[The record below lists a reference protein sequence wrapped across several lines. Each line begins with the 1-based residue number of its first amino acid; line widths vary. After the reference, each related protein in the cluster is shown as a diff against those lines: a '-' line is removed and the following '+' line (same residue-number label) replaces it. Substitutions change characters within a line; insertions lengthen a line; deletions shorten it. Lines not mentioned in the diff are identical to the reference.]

1 MKISKKP
8 VDQSELL
15 QTRQSL
21 PVWKHKD
28 VLIDTIMKSEHC
40 VIVGSTGSGK
50 TTQIPQFLYEKN
62 LTNGGIIAI
71 TQPRRVAAISIALRV
86 ADEMNRGPVGI
97 GPVGYSVRFEDV
109 SSEQSTHL
117 RYMTDGM
124 LLREAILDPNLSR
137 YRFIILDEA
146 HERSL
151 NTDILFGV
159 VLSAAKRRAKLH
171 SNHTLIPHKLNGIRK
186 DIQNNKKF
194 LPLLKI
200 IVMSATIDPTPFLN
214 FLGQDRTQVVYIEG
228 RQHPIKIL
236 NVSQSLLDYV
246 AHAASVCLRIHNS
259 KNSPLNRGI
268 LIFLTGEEEIMRC
281 CSLIKQLHHS
291 TNRNHQINSTKTNEL
306 VVFPLFSSLPQVQ
319 QLKALNFSDHNV
331 RKVIVSTNLAETS
344 ITIPGI
350 RYVIDCG
357 RAKIKDWDP
366 KTGFECFRVQWIS
379 KGQAWQRSGRA
390 GREAAGVCLRLYTD
404 LEYKNM
410 PLQPRPQILQ
420 APLNGILLNLI
431 SMNIKNPSQ
440 FPWLSAP
447 KPSSIEAGIKLL
459 LQLGAVEVANNDKSE
474 PLPSKSIQEAISS
487 ADSDKL
493 NDSVKIPYSLSL
505 TVLGRLMS
513 AFPLEPRFSRT
524 LISAAYLG
532 CLIEM
537 LSIISMLYV
546 CPVFYVPVEKRN
558 EFSDVQSR
566 FRHPSGDLIS
576 LLLVY
581 RGFIKATKDAR
592 LEKTTIHNM
601 KNHLQSNR
609 GTCSSSSTQPTM
621 PKSKLSKRNSKL
633 QWCRANFIN
642 RSRLE
647 TAIRVRAQL
656 KQIAQSTK
664 LKDYMH
670 SCGTNVEK
678 IIQAFLL
685 SGFQDQ
691 VVILSELSKMSKSDT
706 EPLVKQSQH
715 PIYIQTKSTTHSIHQ
730 ELLIHPESQLYKFSL
745 TNPPSCLLFIEAVTN
760 TDYQLQSN
768 DRSAQ
773 TDRVFMRH
781 VSIIDQSWLSLTE
794 NLSELMLTNNHNNHN
809 RINRK
814 LSLKMKVNPDN
825 VVESNYCNKKRR
837 TDNETNGNNNN
848 NERTVLQVTLN
859 HTAYDNTNNNN
870 SSSCCSNSSS
880 STSTNN
886 HMNKISC
893 TNTNNATTF
902 INSKHINQLSENVR
916 VQLTRNQK
924 RRLAKRRKRN
934 LALQLVNNNNDNNNT
949 NNKNHNTT

>member
-1 MKISKKP
+1 MKTASKKP
-8 VDQSELL
+8 VNQSELL

-71 TQPRRVAAISIALRV
+71 TQPRRVAAISVALRV
-86 ADEMNRGPVGI
+86 ADEMDRGPVGI
-97 GPVGYSVRFEDV
+97 GPVGYSVRFEDM
-109 SSEQSTHL
+109 SNEKSTHL
-117 RYMTDGM
+117 KYMTDGM

-151 NTDILFGV
+151 NTDILFGE
-159 VLSAAKRRAKLH
+159 RH
-171 SNHTLIPHKLNGIRK
+171 S
-186 DIQNNKKF
+186 NNKKF

-214 FLGQDRTQVVYIEG
+214 FLGPDHTQVVYIEG
-228 RQHPIKIL
+228 RRHPIKIL
-236 NVSQSLLDYV
+236 NVSQSLTDYV
-246 AHAASVCLRIHNS
+246 ADAASVCIRIHNS
-259 KNSPLNRGI
+259 KNSPLDRGI

-281 CSLIKQLHHS
+281 CSLIKQLSHS
-291 TNRNHQINSTKTNEL
+291 TNIDQIDSTKNRL
-306 VVFPLFSSLPQVQ
+306 VVFPLFSSLPQIQ
-319 QLKALNFSDHNV
+319 QLKALNFCDNNA

-344 ITIPGI
+344 ITIPGV

-366 KTGFECFRVQWIS
+366 KTGFECLRVQWIS

-404 LEYKNM
+404 SEYKNM
-410 PLQPRPQILQ
+410 PLQPRPQMLQ
-420 APLNGILLNLI
+420 APLSGVLLNLV
-431 SMNIKNPSQ
+431 SMNIKNPTQ
-440 FPWLSAP
+440 FPWLSSP

-459 LQLGAVEVANNDKSE
+459 LQLGAVVVDDDEVE
-474 PLPSKSIQEAISS
+474 PLSSKCVQEAITST
-487 ADSDKL
+487 DSNKL
-493 NDSVKIPYSLSL
+493 NDSVKIPYPLSL

-532 CLIEM
+532 CLIEI

-566 FRHPSGDLIS
+566 FRHPSGDLVS

-592 LEKTTIHNM
+592 SEKSVNS
-601 KNHLQSNR
+601 KNSQSNID
-609 GTCSSSSTQPTM
+609 SSTQSPS
-621 PKSKLSKRNSKL
+621 KCKLSKRNSKL

-647 TAIRVRAQL
+647 TAVRVRGQL
-656 KQIAQSTK
+656 KQISQSIGLTN
-664 LKDYMH
+664 YMH

-678 IIQAFLL
+678 IVQAFLL

-691 VVILSELSKMSKSDT
+691 VVILSELSKIYKGDTQRLIKNSRHPVYVQSKT
-706 EPLVKQSQH
+706 INL
-715 PIYIQTKSTTHSIHQ
+715 STNSPQ
-730 ELLIHPESQLYKFSL
+730 ELLIHPESQLYTSSL
-745 TNPPSCLLFIEAVTN
+745 NNPPPCLLFIEAVTSSEYKFQCNN
-760 TDYQLQSN
+760 TIEQN
-768 DRSAQ
+768 
-773 TDRVFMRH
+773 DRVFMRH

-794 NLSELMLTNNHNNHN
+794 NIPKSILINCPSNQTNRN
-809 RINRK
+809 
-814 LSLKMKVNPDN
+814 LPLKMKRTSSDFEQSPF
-825 VVESNYCNKKRR
+825 NKKRR
-837 TDNETNGNNNN
+837 TIHNNNN
-848 NERTVLQVTLN
+848 N
-859 HTAYDNTNNNN
+859 
-870 SSSCCSNSSS
+870 
-880 STSTNN
+880 
-886 HMNKISC
+886 
-893 TNTNNATTF
+893 
-902 INSKHINQLSENVR
+902 
-916 VQLTRNQK
+916 
-924 RRLAKRRKRN
+924 
-934 LALQLVNNNNDNNNT
+934 VNDNNT
-949 NNKNHNTT
+949 NNELTPLQPTLKYIAPNNSNDNSSSTNIHMNNNSLINCNGLIRSEHIPAQLSRSQNGALPNVVNDV

>member
-1 MKISKKP
+1 MKAVSKKP
-8 VDQSELL
+8 ANQSELL

-62 LTNGGIIAI
+62 LTNEGIIAI

-86 ADEMNRGPVGI
+86 ADEMDRGPVGI
-97 GPVGYSVRFEDV
+97 GPVGYSVRFEDM
-109 SSEQSTHL
+109 SSDKSTHL
-117 RYMTDGM
+117 KYMTDGM

-159 VLSAAKRRAKLH
+159 VLSAAKRRSKLH
-171 SNHTLIPHKLNGIRK
+171 SLRENPNNSLLPSKLNGIRK
-186 DIQNNKKF
+186 DIQNNKTF

-214 FLGQDRTQVVYIEG
+214 FLGPDHTQVVYIEG
-228 RQHPIKIL
+228 RRHPIKIL
-236 NVSQSLLDYV
+236 NVSQSLTDYV
-246 AHAASVCLRIHNS
+246 ADAASVCIRIHNS
-259 KNSPLNRGI
+259 KNSPLDRGI

-281 CSLIKQLHHS
+281 CSLIKQLSHS
-291 TNRNHQINSTKTNEL
+291 TNIDRMNSIKNGL
-306 VVFPLFSSLPQVQ
+306 AVFPLFSSLPQIQ
-319 QLKALNFSDHNV
+319 QLKALNFCDNNQ

-366 KTGFECFRVQWIS
+366 KTGFECLRVQWIS

-404 LEYKNM
+404 SEYKNM

-420 APLNGILLNLI
+420 APLSGVLLNLV
-431 SMNIKNPSQ
+431 SMNIKNPTE
-440 FPWLSAP
+440 FPWLSSP

-459 LQLGAVEVANNDKSE
+459 LQLGAVVVNDDEAE
-474 PLPSKSIQEAISS
+474 PLSSKCAQEAITST
-487 ADSDKL
+487 DSNEL
-493 NDSVKIPYSLSL
+493 NDSVKIPYPLSL

-532 CLIEM
+532 CLIEI

-546 CPVFYVPVEKRN
+546 CPVFYVPVEKRS
-558 EFSDVQSR
+558 EFSEVQSR
-566 FRHPSGDLIS
+566 FRHPSGDLVS

-581 RGFIKATKDAR
+581 RGFVKATKDAR
-592 LEKTTIHNM
+592 SQKSINS
-601 KNHLQSNR
+601 KNHSQS
-609 GTCSSSSTQPTM
+609 TIDCSIQSP
-621 PKSKLSKRNSKL
+621 SKCKLFKRNSKI

-647 TAIRVRAQL
+647 TAVRVRGQL
-656 KQIAQSTK
+656 KQIAQSTG
-664 LKDYMH
+664 LTDYMH

-678 IIQAFLL
+678 IVQAFLL

-691 VVILSELSKMSKSDT
+691 VVILSELSKSYKGGDT
-706 EPLVKQSQH
+706 QRLVKNSHH
-715 PIYIQTKSTTHSIHQ
+715 PIYVHSKTINLSTNSPQ
-730 ELLIHPESQLYKFSL
+730 ELLIHPESQLYTSSL
-745 TNPPSCLLFIEAVTN
+745 NNPPSCLLFIEAVTSSE
-760 TDYQLQSN
+760 YKFQSN
-768 DRSAQ
+768 NPIEQ
-773 TDRVFMRH
+773 NDRVFMRH
-781 VSIIDQSWLSLTE
+781 ISIIDQSWLSLIE
-794 NLSELMLTNNHNNHN
+794 NLPKSIMNTSSCLPNQT
-809 RINRK
+809 NRK
-814 LSLKMKVNPDN
+814 LSLKMKITS
-825 VVESNYCNKKRR
+825 SNFEQTPFNKKRR
-837 TDNETNGNNNN
+837 TI
-848 NERTVLQVTLN
+848 
-859 HTAYDNTNNNN
+859 NN
-870 SSSCCSNSSS
+870 SDDNHNVNDNSNDKLTSFQLTSNDTIPNN
-880 STSTNN
+880 STT
-886 HMNKISC
+886 I
-893 TNTNNATTF
+893 
-902 INSKHINQLSENVR
+902 HINNTLFTNCNGLIKSEYINRLSEKSMCTPLSR
-916 VQLTRNQK
+916 SQK

-934 LALQLVNNNNDNNNT
+934 LTLPFVNNNNTNTTDNNISSNNT
-949 NNKNHNTT
+949 D

>member
-1 MKISKKP
+1 MKTASKKP
-8 VDQSELL
+8 VNQSELL

-71 TQPRRVAAISIALRV
+71 TQPRRVAAISVALRV
-86 ADEMNRGPVGI
+86 ADEMDRGPVGI
-97 GPVGYSVRFEDV
+97 GPVGYSVRFEDM
-109 SSEQSTHL
+109 SSEKSTHL
-117 RYMTDGM
+117 KYMTDGM

-159 VLSAAKRRAKLH
+159 VLSAAKRRSKLH
-171 SNHTLIPHKLNGIRK
+171 SLQQNLNNTLLPSKLNGIRK
-186 DIQNNKKF
+186 DIQNKKKF

-214 FLGQDRTQVVYIEG
+214 FLGPDHTQVVYIEG
-228 RQHPIKIL
+228 RRHPIKIL
-236 NVSQSLLDYV
+236 NVSQSLTDYV
-246 AHAASVCLRIHNS
+246 ADAASVCIRIHNS
-259 KNSPLNRGI
+259 KNSPLDRGI

-281 CSLIKQLHHS
+281 CSLIKQLSHS
-291 TNRNHQINSTKTNEL
+291 TNIDQIDSTKNRL
-306 VVFPLFSSLPQVQ
+306 VVFPLFSSLPQIQ
-319 QLKALNFSDHNV
+319 QLKALNFCDNNA

-344 ITIPGI
+344 ITIPGV

-366 KTGFECFRVQWIS
+366 KTGFECLRVQWIS

-404 LEYKNM
+404 SEYKNM
-410 PLQPRPQILQ
+410 PLQPRPQMLQ
-420 APLNGILLNLI
+420 APLSGVLLNLV
-431 SMNIKNPSQ
+431 SMNIKNPTQ
-440 FPWLSAP
+440 FPWLSSP
-447 KPSSIEAGIKLL
+447 KPSSIEAGVKLL
-459 LQLGAVEVANNDKSE
+459 LQLGAVVVNDDEVE
-474 PLPSKSIQEAISS
+474 PLSS
-487 ADSDKL
+487 ECVQGATSMDSNRL
-493 NDSVKIPYSLSL
+493 NDSVKIPYPLSL

-532 CLIEM
+532 CLIEI

-566 FRHPSGDLIS
+566 FRHPSGDLVS

-592 LEKTTIHNM
+592 SEKSVNS
-601 KNHLQSNR
+601 KNSQSNID
-609 GTCSSSSTQPTM
+609 SSTQSPS
-621 PKSKLSKRNSKL
+621 KCKLSKRNSKL

-647 TAIRVRAQL
+647 TAVRVRGQL
-656 KQIAQSTK
+656 KQITQSTG
-664 LKDYMH
+664 LTNYMH

-678 IIQAFLL
+678 IVQAFLL

-691 VVILSELSKMSKSDT
+691 VVILSELSKMYKGDTQRLIKNSRHPVYVQSKT
-706 EPLVKQSQH
+706 INL
-715 PIYIQTKSTTHSIHQ
+715 STNSPQ
-730 ELLIHPESQLYKFSL
+730 ELLIHPESQLYTSSL
-745 TNPPSCLLFIEAVTN
+745 NNPPPCLLFIEAVTSSEYKFQCN
-760 TDYQLQSN
+760 NAIEQN
-768 DRSAQ
+768 
-773 TDRVFMRH
+773 DRVFMRH

-794 NLSELMLTNNHNNHN
+794 NIPKSILINCPSNQTNRNFP
-809 RINRK
+809 
-814 LSLKMKVNPDN
+814 LKMKITSSDFEQPP
-825 VVESNYCNKKRR
+825 SNKKRR
-837 TDNETNGNNNN
+837 TIHNNNDNNNN
-848 NERTVLQVTLN
+848 NVN
-859 HTAYDNTNNNN
+859 DNNTNNELTPLQPTLKYIAPNNSNDN
-870 SSSCCSNSSS
+870 SSSTNIHMNNTS
-880 STSTNN
+880 STNCNGIIRSE
-886 HMNKISC
+886 
-893 TNTNNATTF
+893 
-902 INSKHINQLSENVR
+902 HINRLSENMHA
-916 VQLTRNQK
+916 QLSRSQK
-924 RRLAKRRKRN
+924 RRLAKRRKRC
-934 LALQLVNNNNDNNNT
+934 LTLPLVNNDDNNT
-949 NNKNHNTT
+949 N